1 MAKEKEFNT
10 LDAKAVSEV
19 FFKGEYHWETIYKQ
33 VRGQISLSKRVAAA
47 VEIYQQ
53 VVVTIETTQ
62 EQLMQQAAKRF
73 RELGTADFERLEGS
87 REGFAFVSQENQ
99 LADTADGVDLDPAQK
114 AMNNL
119 LPNRKSVW
127 VEL

>member
-19 FFKGEYHWETIYKQ
+19 FFKGNYHWETIYKQ
-33 VRGQISLSKRVAAA
+33 VRGQYTLTPQVAAA
-47 VEIYQQ
+47 VDIYQS
-53 VVVTIETTQ
+53 VMVTVETTQ

-73 RELGTADFERLEGS
+73 RELGKEDFEQLQSS
-87 REGFAFVSQENQ
+87 REGFAFVSQENP
-99 LADTADGVDLDPAQK
+99 AVEAAEGIDLTPEHK
-114 AMNNL
+114 AINNISA
-119 LPNRKSVW
+119 RMG